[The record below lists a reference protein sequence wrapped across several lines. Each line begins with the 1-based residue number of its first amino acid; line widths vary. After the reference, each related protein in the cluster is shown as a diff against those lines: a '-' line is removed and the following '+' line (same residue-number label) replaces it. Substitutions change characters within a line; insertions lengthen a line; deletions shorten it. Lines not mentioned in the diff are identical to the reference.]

1 MWDVTVAISSR
12 VPTYLGDP
20 SYKRRLVQSIADGK
34 TADVSLLTLSAH
46 IGTHVDAPSHLI
58 AGGKTVDA
66 LDLGILIGPACVVG
80 FSGRGPITE
89 EFLEGAGIP
98 AGQERVL
105 FKTRNSD
112 LWDMPEFQN
121 DYVGL
126 NVEAADW
133 LIDNGTRLVG
143 IDYLSIDAPGN
154 PDLPAHRALLDNEIV
169 VVEGLDLRQVSPGR
183 FNLVCL
189 PMKIEG
195 SEGAPARVILLPE

>member
-66 LDLGILIGPACVVG
+66 LELGILIGPACVVE

-154 PDLPAHRALLDNEIV
+154 PDLPAHHALLDNEIV
-169 VVEGLDLRQVSPGR
+169 VVEGLDLRKVSPGR

>member
-1 MWDVTVAISSR
+1 
-12 VPTYLGDP
+12 
-20 SYKRRLVQSIADGK
+20 
-34 TADVSLLTLSAH
+34 
-46 IGTHVDAPSHLI
+46 
-58 AGGKTVDA
+58 
-66 LDLGILIGPACVVG
+66 
-80 FSGRGPITE
+80 
-89 EFLEGAGIP
+89 
-98 AGQERVL
+98 VL